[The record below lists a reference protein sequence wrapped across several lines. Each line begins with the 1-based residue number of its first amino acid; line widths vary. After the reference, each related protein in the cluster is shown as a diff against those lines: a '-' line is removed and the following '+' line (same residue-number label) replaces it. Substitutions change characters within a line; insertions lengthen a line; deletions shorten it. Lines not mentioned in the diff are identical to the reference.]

1 MKKLALGISTFSE
14 IIEDNYIYVDKTKTI
29 YEMINQGKTYFL
41 SRPRRF
47 GKSLLVSTLK
57 ELFNGNK
64 ELFKS
69 LYIYDK
75 WDWSEKHP
83 VIHLDF
89 GKIAHERPETLKLS
103 LEDVIIGIA
112 EEYDI
117 ILKKRFLNPKF
128 SELIEKLYEK
138 TGKKVV
144 VLVDEY
150 DMAIIDCMKNMEI
163 AKQNRDV
170 LSDFYKVLKAS
181 DEYLRFIFLTGVSKF
196 SKTSIFSGLNNLYDI
211 SMDSNFSTIC
221 GYTQEELENCYSA
234 YIEKFSKDQSISC
247 EKLLFLIKDWYN
259 GYSWD
264 GENRLYNPHSIIS
277 LFKKGIFENYW
288 YETGTPSLLMDFIEN
303 NPLDAD
309 ILFKE
314 SIAIEGGFPSFDLEN
329 IDFSALLLQTG
340 YLTVK
345 SQNIIVGELP
355 SYDLAI
361 PNREVH
367 VSLFTSIIKKIS
379 RGKPNQ
385 INTLEKKISQ
395 AIATLDNKLLQEAL
409 DTLIATIP
417 SVIYGK
423 IKKEIREANYHILFL
438 AMLNLIG
445 FFAIGEVSHSKRT
458 LDVVIKKNNLVIV
471 CELKYS
477 LNTPLNDLTSEAMN
491 QIKDYEYYKPY
502 LNYDVILLAV
512 AFGDRKVK
520 SQLEPLKKKKNS

>member
-1 MKKLALGISTFSE
+1 
-14 IIEDNYIYVDKTKTI
+14 
-29 YEMINQGKTYFL
+29 
-41 SRPRRF
+41 
-47 GKSLLVSTLK
+47 
-57 ELFNGNK
+57 
-64 ELFKS
+64 
-69 LYIYDK
+69 
-75 WDWSEKHP
+75 
-83 VIHLDF
+83 
-89 GKIAHERPETLKLS
+89 
-103 LEDVIIGIA
+103 
-112 EEYDI
+112 
-117 ILKKRFLNPKF
+117 
-128 SELIEKLYEK
+128 
-138 TGKKVV
+138 
-144 VLVDEY
+144 
-150 DMAIIDCMKNMEI
+150 
-163 AKQNRDV
+163 
-170 LSDFYKVLKAS
+170 
-181 DEYLRFIFLTGVSKF
+181 
-196 SKTSIFSGLNNLYDI
+196 
-211 SMDSNFSTIC
+211 
-221 GYTQEELENCYSA
+221 
-234 YIEKFSKDQSISC
+234 
-247 EKLLFLIKDWYN
+247 
-259 GYSWD
+259 
-264 GENRLYNPHSIIS
+264 
-277 LFKKGIFENYW
+277 
-288 YETGTPSLLMDFIEN
+288 MDFIEN